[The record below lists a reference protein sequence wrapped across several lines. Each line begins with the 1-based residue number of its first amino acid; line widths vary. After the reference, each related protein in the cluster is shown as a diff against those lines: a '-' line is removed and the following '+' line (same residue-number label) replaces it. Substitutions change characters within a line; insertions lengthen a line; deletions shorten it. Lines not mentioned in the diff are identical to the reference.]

1 MSHYFRGQVS
11 KITGVSIETLR
22 FYEKTGLIAVPQRT
36 NSGYR
41 LYTDD
46 IFNRLEF
53 IKRAKSARFTLAEI
67 KQLFLIFDNKT
78 IDEQDM
84 SELLE
89 KKIDSIGREICELKG
104 MSVFLQKVKDNI
116 SNPNKCPLLQSLLKI

>member
-67 KQLFLIFDNKT
+67 KQLLLIFDNKT